1 MSLQDVKLALQRNW
15 YLPTQL
21 LSSYAVA
28 KENVTFTPTDNAAYV
43 KLSFVPNQ
51 PNPITMGGT
60 AVGTDL
66 TTGIYTIELFYP
78 SNTGDAQSLSDF
90 ETVRTR
96 FPSGKLI
103 SNNNQVVQIMSCG
116 RTVGSIVDTSWFRVR
131 INVEWRAQTL
141 R

>member
-43 KLSFVPNQ
+43 QLTFAPNQ
-51 PNPITMGGT
+51 PIPHT
-60 AVGTDL
+60 AGRVNIGKDL
-66 TTGIYTIELFYP
+66 VAGWYYIDLFYP
-78 SNTGDAQSLSDF
+78 SNTGDAQAATDYELIRARYHSGEDLTYNGQS
-90 ETVRTR
+90 VR
-96 FPSGKLI
+96 
-103 SNNNQVVQIMSCG
+103 IMSCG
-116 RTVGSIVDTSWFRVR
+116 RTSGSVLDNSWFKVRVK
-131 INVEWRAQTL
+131 VMFEAQTL